1 MGFQNFAYIF
11 GAVIV
16 VAIVAGVIYSIAL
29 ARKIQK
35 NGIEADAVLTRV
47 ETHTTTDSDGDM
59 TTTTTY
65 YVTYINQ
72 EGQSVEAALMTEPPR
87 SVRQGASLRV
97 KYLPEKPKSVVLV
110 KR

>member
-1 MGFQNFAYIF
+1 
-11 GAVIV
+11 
-16 VAIVAGVIYSIAL
+16 
-29 ARKIQK
+29 
-35 NGIEADAVLTRV
+35 
-47 ETHTTTDSDGDM
+47 M

-87 SVRQGASLRV
+87 SVRQGSALRV
-97 KYLPEKPKSVVLV
+97 KYLPEKPKYVVLL

>member
-47 ETHTTTDSDGDM
+47 ETNTTTDSDGDVS
-59 TTTTTY
+59 TTTTY
-65 YVTYINQ
+65 YVTYVNR
-72 EGQSVEAALMTEPPR
+72 EGQSVEAKLMTEPPR

-97 KYLPEKPKSVVLV
+97 KYLPEKPKYAVPL

>member
-1 MGFQNFAYIF
+1 MDFQNFTPIF

-16 VAIVAGVIYSIAL
+16 AVIVVGIIYSIAFT
-29 ARKIQK
+29 RKVQK
-35 NGIEADAVLTRV
+35 NGVEADAILSRIEVNTN
-47 ETHTTTDSDGDM
+47 TDSDGDI

-65 YVTYINQ
+65 YVTYVNQ
-72 EGQSVEAALMTEPPR
+72 EGQSVEAKLMTEPPR

-97 KYLPEKPKSVVLV
+97 KYLPEKPKYAVPL